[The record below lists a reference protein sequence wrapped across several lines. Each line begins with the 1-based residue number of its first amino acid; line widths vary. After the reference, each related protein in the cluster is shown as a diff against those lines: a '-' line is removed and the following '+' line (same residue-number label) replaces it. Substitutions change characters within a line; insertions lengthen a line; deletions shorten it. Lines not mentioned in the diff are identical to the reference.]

1 MRYSIFLSVALCAFS
16 GCGGG
21 SSSQYAKLRVVFPPA
36 AFDGPSTYPSTVTI
50 NGFTL
55 VFPQPTCPSANQACT
70 MDYLTVPAG
79 GCKFAAQ
86 YPGSSS
92 NVIQSQF
99 QTLSLAPSTQNT
111 FVYLGASQNLLLDD
125 GTPAA
130 GSAKLRIANTDGG
143 LSGPLEAW
151 VNSTGS
157 IAGNP
162 TISAVTLG
170 SASSYVTLPPGS
182 YILTIGL
189 PELGIT
195 GVLPVPIT
203 LVANQNV
210 TVYLYVNY
218 LLGDSTL
225 ILADN

>member
-1 MRYSIFLSVALCAFS
+1 MRYSIFLIVVLCAFS

-21 SSSQYAKLRVVFPPA
+21 SSTQFARLRVLFPPA
-36 AFDGPSTYPSTVTI
+36 AFDGPSTYPSAVTV

-55 VFPQPTCPSANQACT
+55 VFPQPTCASSNQACT

-111 FVYLGASQNLLLDD
+111 FVYLGASQSLFLDD

-130 GSAKLRIANTDGG
+130 GSAKLRIANTDGN

-157 IAGNP
+157 TTGNP
-162 TISAVTLG
+162 TISGVALG
-170 SASSYVTLPPGS
+170 SASSYVTLAPGH
-182 YILTIGL
+182 YILTFGL
-189 PELGIT
+189 PLLGIT
-195 GVLPVPIT
+195 EFLPVPTT

-225 ILADN
+225 TLADN